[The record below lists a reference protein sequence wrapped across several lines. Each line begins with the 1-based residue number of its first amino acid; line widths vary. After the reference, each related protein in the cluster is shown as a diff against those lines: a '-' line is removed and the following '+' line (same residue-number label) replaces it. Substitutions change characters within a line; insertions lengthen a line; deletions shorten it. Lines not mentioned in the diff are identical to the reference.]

1 MIEVVFESEEQPQ
14 ENADIVTN
22 EVLQKNIEKLHKQ
35 VFTKVRLS
43 DNNVSQDGAFQQFGV
58 K

>member
-43 DNNVSQDGAFQQFGV
+43 DNNVSQG
-58 K
+58 